1 MARIDL
7 HRLDSELDALS
18 AAGLGSHDFRHE
30 AMARLRHV
38 VPADAYCFSSADPAT
53 LVMTATASEGVDRSL
68 APIVYRNELEEL
80 DVAKHADLARGR
92 RPVRVLAHETDGD
105 PERSPRYRGL
115 LTLMGAEHELRAA
128 AIEDG
133 VAWGFVHLYR
143 NRGRRGF
150 DSDEATVV
158 EAVGRRLAAGVRAAE
173 LADGAET
180 TPADEAPSLVLLG
193 PDDAVVLATGA
204 GAAWLARM
212 RNPDV
217 PQLAVPEVLV
227 TLAMQA
233 RAHARRGGG
242 ETVSTRVRGGEGGWW
257 LLHASCTDTG
267 AGVGAARAQVAVIVQ
282 RAAGADLTP
291 LLLRGLR
298 LNAGETEVTELVLEG
313 RSTKEIAEQLTI
325 SPWTVQD
332 RLKQVFA
339 KAGVRSRREL
349 VARLHA

>member
-1 MARIDL
+1 MAARIDL

-18 AAGLGSHDFRHE
+18 SRGLGSHDFRHE

-38 VPADAYCFSSADPAT
+38 VPADAYCFSSADPST
-53 LVMTATASEGVDRSL
+53 LVMTATASEGVDRAL
-68 APIVYRNELEEL
+68 APLVYRNEHEEL

-92 RPVRVLAHETDGD
+92 RPVRVLAHETAGE

-115 LTLMGAEHELRAA
+115 LTQMGVEHELRAA
-128 AIEDG
+128 TIEDG
-133 VAWGFVHLYR
+133 VTWGFVHLYR
-143 NRGRRGF
+143 GRGRRGF
-150 DSDEATVV
+150 DGDEATVV

-173 LADGAET
+173 LAERGAET
-180 TPADEAPSLVLLG
+180 APADEAPSLVLLG

-204 GAAWLARM
+204 GAGWLARM

-217 PQLAVPEVLV
+217 PDRDVPEVLV
-227 TLAMQA
+227 TLATQA
-233 RAHARRGGG
+233 RALARQGRG
-242 ETVSTRVRGGEGGWW
+242 ETARTRLRGSDGGWW
-257 LLHASCTDTG
+257 LLHASCTESGG
-267 AGVGAARAQVAVIVQ
+267 AQPAQVAVIVQ

-298 LNAGETEVTELVLEG
+298 LSAGEQQVTELVLEG
-313 RSTKEIAEQLTI
+313 RSTKEIAEQLVI

-349 VARLHA
+349 VARLLV